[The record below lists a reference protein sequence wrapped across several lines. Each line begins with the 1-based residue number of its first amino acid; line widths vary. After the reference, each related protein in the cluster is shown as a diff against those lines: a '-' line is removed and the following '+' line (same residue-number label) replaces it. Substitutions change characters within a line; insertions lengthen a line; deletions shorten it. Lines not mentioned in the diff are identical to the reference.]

1 MTEMRLMDA
10 DTKKL
15 GVIRRRAETLSDEVS
30 DRLRAAIISRE
41 LTPGERLTEANLAER
56 LGVSK
61 TPVREA
67 LMHLVEVG
75 LVESFGGRL
84 HVVRVS
90 TATIRDAYE
99 MRLLLEVESV
109 RLASQ
114 RHSEEDS
121 VSLLAAAR
129 DTIASANEGVL
140 SEFLRTDC
148 VFHEAVAACSGNEIL
163 ARALRNVL
171 YLTTT
176 LRLRDVAGVSSMR
189 KCAADHGKIVN
200 AVNDRD
206 STRSVELMR
215 AHIESVRDNLLS
227 HASAQVNT
235 HGPKPSALSGR

>member
-41 LTPGERLTEANLAER
+41 LTPGEHLTEANLAER

-140 SEFLRTDC
+140 SEFPPNRRVFTRRSRRAAVTRSLPAPYAMCCTSPRLSGC
-148 VFHEAVAACSGNEIL
+148 VTSPGTACAS
-163 ARALRNVL
+163 ARPITER
-171 YLTTT
+171 
-176 LRLRDVAGVSSMR
+176 S
-189 KCAADHGKIVN
+189 
-200 AVNDRD
+200 
-206 STRSVELMR
+206 STRSTTGTQL
-215 AHIESVRDNLLS
+215 VRS
-227 HASAQVNT
+227 S
-235 HGPKPSALSGR
+235 